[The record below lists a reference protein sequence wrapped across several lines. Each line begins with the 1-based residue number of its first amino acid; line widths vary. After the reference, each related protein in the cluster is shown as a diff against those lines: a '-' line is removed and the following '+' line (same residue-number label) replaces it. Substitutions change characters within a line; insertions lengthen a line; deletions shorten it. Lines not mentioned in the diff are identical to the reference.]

1 MRRCIV
7 ILFLLTLSLA
17 ASAQYVHRKGGHM
30 TRDKEIIS
38 LEEQQQIL
46 SDINGVDYTGLWKDY
61 NTWRKTGLGLT
72 IGGSV
77 VAGGGALT
85 FLTGALVS
93 MLGAAV
99 GAVGGAVGGSIGG
112 SEGAQ
117 SGAQAG
123 AEAGVQ
129 AGQPIMTG
137 GLIAMGVGAV
147 ALGAGI
153 PVLVVNCKRMNR
165 ITADYNATLPEPAV
179 EEPAAED
186 NSLLEVAFGPA
197 PSGVGLTLR
206 F

>member
-1 MRRCIV
+1 MKRCIL
-7 ILFLLTLSLA
+7 ILFLLMLSLA
-17 ASAQYVHRKGGHM
+17 ASAQYVHRRGGHM
-30 TRDKEIIS
+30 TRDKEKIA
-38 LEEQQQIL
+38 LEEQQLIL
-46 SDINGVDYTGLWKDY
+46 SDINGIDYNGVWKDY
-61 NTWRKTGLGLT
+61 NGWRKTGLGLT

-99 GAVGGAVGGSIGG
+99 GAVGGAAVGGSVGG
-112 SEGAQ
+112 SAGAQ

-123 AEAGVQ
+123 AEAGVK

-165 ITADYNATLPEPAV
+165 IVADYNGTLPDPTLEEPAV
-179 EEPAAED
+179 EEPAV
-186 NSLLEVAFGPA
+186 EVAFGPA
-197 PSGVGLTLR
+197 PSGIGFTVS

>member
-1 MRRCIV
+1 MKRCIL

-17 ASAQYVHRKGGHM
+17 ASAQYVHRRGGHM
-30 TRDKEIIS
+30 TRDKEKIA
-38 LEEQQQIL
+38 LEEQQLIL
-46 SDINGVDYTGLWKDY
+46 SDINGIDYNGVWKDY
-61 NTWRKTGLGLT
+61 NGWRKTGLGLT

-99 GAVGGAVGGSIGG
+99 GAVGGAVGGSVGG
-112 SEGAQ
+112 SAGAQ

-123 AEAGVQ
+123 AEAGVK

-165 ITADYNATLPEPAV
+165 IVADYNGTLPDPTLEEPAV
-179 EEPAAED
+179 EEPAV
-186 NSLLEVAFGPA
+186 EVAFGPA
-197 PSGVGLTLR
+197 PSGMGFTVR